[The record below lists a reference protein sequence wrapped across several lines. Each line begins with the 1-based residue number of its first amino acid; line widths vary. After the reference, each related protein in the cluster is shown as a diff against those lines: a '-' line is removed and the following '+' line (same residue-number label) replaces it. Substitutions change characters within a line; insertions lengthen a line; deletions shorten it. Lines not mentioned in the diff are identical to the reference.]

1 MKKHFPPYL
10 SQMAFTD
17 SEGYFEKITVLDYNL
32 FLYLIYKTHK
42 KYSDNDTTYIELEYS
57 KISESII
64 SKPNTGSIK
73 ESLEKIGSLQLV
85 SNYLNSYENKQRIIF
100 NQPFKIE
107 LIQSKNGKSY
117 GCAIKTSKRFLKIFD
132 KPTPKVEVDYTIIYN
147 LKNKTSKLLYLFLRD
162 ALGIYAIK
170 TRNVDIEEF
179 MDIMNTDRL
188 STSKPNFLTQLKKSV
203 KDINKNSNIS
213 VDYKVKKERNFES
226 GVYENKSLKF
236 TIKKNDTKVIPNNS
250 STNNAIPSSGTKK
263 VAVNNEFEEYLDE
276 LVEVEYKNRISNGLK
291 IKTTEE
297 KYKSGIRKNLLEK
310 EESLK
315 VEFDLKQYLEQKK
328 SFLREEITDNQ
339 PYMLSF
345 TDGNPYHAS
354 YINNKYQLVTLF
366 ENKIITQ
373 SALETKEY
381 IKENE
386 HTPENESGTF
396 YFDIV
401 KSSYDSKYDVVR
413 I

>member
-42 KYSDNDTTYIELEYS
+42 EYSLNDTTYIELEYS

-73 ESLEKIGSLQLV
+73 KSLKKIGSLQLV

-147 LKNKTSKLLYLFLRD
+147 LKNKTSKLLYLFLKD
-162 ALGIYAIK
+162 ALGIYKIK
-170 TRNVDIEEF
+170 TRNIDIEEF

-188 STSKPNFLTQLKKSV
+188 NIDKPNFLTQLKKSV

-213 VDYKVKKERNFES
+213 VDYKVRKERNFES
-226 GVYENKSLKF
+226 GAYENKSLKF
-236 TIKKNDTKVIPNNS
+236 TIEKNNTKVIPNN
-250 STNNAIPSSGTKK
+250 NNTANM
-263 VAVNNEFEEYLDE
+263 AVKSNFDEYLDE
-276 LVEVEYKNRISNGLK
+276 LVEKGYEDAISSGVK
-291 IKTTEE
+291 IKTTTEI
-297 KYKSGIRKNLLEK
+297 YKSGIRKKLLK
-310 EESLK
+310 DEESLK
-315 VEFDLKQYLEQKK
+315 AEFNLIQYLEQEKD
-328 SFLREEITDNQ
+328 FHREKITDNQ
-339 PYMLSF
+339 PYMLTF
-345 TDGNPYHAS
+345 TDENPEHIL
-354 YINNKYQLVTLF
+354 YINNEYQLVNMHH
-366 ENKIITQ
+366 NKIITN

-386 HTPENESGTF
+386 YTKDNNLGTF
-396 YFDIV
+396 VFEIQRCDYT
-401 KSSYDSKYDVVR
+401 SKYDVAR

>member
-1 MKKHFPPYL
+1 MKKYFPPYL

-17 SEGYFEKITVLDYNL
+17 SKRHLKKITVLDYNL
-32 FLYLIYKTHK
+32 FIYLIYKTHK
-42 KYSDNDTTYIELEYS
+42 EYSDNDTTYIELEYS
-57 KISESII
+57 KISESIN
-64 SKPNTGSIK
+64 SKPNTDSIK

-85 SNYLNSYENKQRIIF
+85 SNYLNSYENEQRIIF

-107 LIQSKNGKSY
+107 LIKADNGKSY
-117 GCAIKTSKRFLKIFD
+117 GFGIKTSKRFLKIFD
-132 KPTPKVEVDYTIIYN
+132 KPSPKVEVDYTIIYN
-147 LKNKTSKLLYLFLRD
+147 LKNKISKLLYLFLRD
-162 ALGIYAIK
+162 ALGVYEIK
-170 TRNVDIEEF
+170 TRNVDIERL
-179 MDIMNTDRL
+179 MNMMNTD
-188 STSKPNFLTQLKKSV
+188 SSNPNFLTQLKKSV

-213 VDYKVKKERNFES
+213 VDYKVIKKKDLKKGICKNI
-226 GVYENKSLKF
+226 SLKF

-310 EESLK
+310 EQSLK

-328 SFLREEITDNQ
+328 SFLREKITDNQ

-345 TDGNPYHAS
+345 TDGNAYHAS

-366 ENKIITQ
+366 ENKIITN

-396 YFDIV
+396 NFDIA
-401 KSSYDSKYDVVR
+401 KSSYDSKYNVGRV
-413 I
+413 

>member
-1 MKKHFPPYL
+1 
-10 SQMAFTD
+10 MAFTD

-42 KYSDNDTTYIELEYS
+42 EYSLNDTTYIELEYS

-73 ESLEKIGSLQLV
+73 KSLEKIGSLQLV

-147 LKNKTSKLLYLFLRD
+147 LKNKTSKLLYLFLKD
-162 ALGIYAIK
+162 ALGIYKIK
-170 TRNVDIEEF
+170 TRNIDIEEF

-188 STSKPNFLTQLKKSV
+188 NIDKPNFLTQLKKSV

-236 TIKKNDTKVIPNNS
+236 TIEKNNTKVIPNNS
-250 STNNAIPSSGTKK
+250 NTANM
-263 VAVNNEFEEYLDE
+263 AVKSNFDEYLDE
-276 LVEVEYKNRISNGLK
+276 LVEKGYEDAISSGVK
-291 IKTTEE
+291 IKTTTEI
-297 KYKSGIRKNLLEK
+297 YKSGIRKKLLK
-310 EESLK
+310 DEESLK
-315 VEFDLKQYLEQKK
+315 AEFNLIQYLEQEKD
-328 SFLREEITDNQ
+328 FHREKITDNQ
-339 PYMLSF
+339 PYMLTF
-345 TDGNPYHAS
+345 TDENPEHIL
-354 YINNKYQLVTLF
+354 YINNEYQLVNMHH
-366 ENKIITQ
+366 NKIITN

-386 HTPENESGTF
+386 YTKDNNLGTF
-396 YFDIV
+396 VFEIRRCDYT
-401 KSSYDSKYDVVR
+401 SKYDVAR

>member
-10 SQMAFTD
+10 SQMAFAD

-42 KYSDNDTTYIELEYS
+42 EYSLNDTTYIELEYS

-73 ESLEKIGSLQLV
+73 KSLKKIGSLQLV

-147 LKNKTSKLLYLFLRD
+147 LKNKTSKLLYLFLKD
-162 ALGIYAIK
+162 ALGIYKIK
-170 TRNVDIEEF
+170 TRNIDIEEF

-188 STSKPNFLTQLKKSV
+188 NIDKPNFLTQLKKSV

-213 VDYKVKKERNFES
+213 VDYKVRKERNFES
-226 GVYENKSLKF
+226 GAYENKSLKF
-236 TIKKNDTKVIPNNS
+236 TIEKNNTKVIPNN
-250 STNNAIPSSGTKK
+250 NNTANM
-263 VAVNNEFEEYLDE
+263 AVKSNFDEYLDE
-276 LVEVEYKNRISNGLK
+276 LVEKGYEDAISSGVK
-291 IKTTEE
+291 IKTTTEI
-297 KYKSGIRKNLLEK
+297 YKSGIRKKLLK
-310 EESLK
+310 DEESLK
-315 VEFDLKQYLEQKK
+315 AEFNLIQYLEQEKD
-328 SFLREEITDNQ
+328 FHREKITDNQ
-339 PYMLSF
+339 PYMLTF
-345 TDGNPYHAS
+345 TDENPEHIL
-354 YINNKYQLVTLF
+354 YINN
-366 ENKIITQ
+366 
-373 SALETKEY
+373 EY
-381 IKENE
+381 
-386 HTPENESGTF
+386 
-396 YFDIV
+396 
-401 KSSYDSKYDVVR
+401 
-413 I
+413 

>member
-42 KYSDNDTTYIELEYS
+42 EYSLNDTTYIELEYS

-73 ESLEKIGSLQLV
+73 KSLEKIGSLQLV

-147 LKNKTSKLLYLFLRD
+147 LKNKTSKLLYLFLKD
-162 ALGIYAIK
+162 ALGIYKIK
-170 TRNVDIEEF
+170 TRNIDIEEF

-188 STSKPNFLTQLKKSV
+188 NINKPNFLTQLKKSV

-236 TIKKNDTKVIPNNS
+236 TIEKNNTKVIPNNS
-250 STNNAIPSSGTKK
+250 NTANMTVKSN
-263 VAVNNEFEEYLDE
+263 FDEYLDE
-276 LVEVEYKNRISNGLK
+276 LVEKGYEDAISSGVK
-291 IKTTEE
+291 IKTTTEI
-297 KYKSGIRKNLLEK
+297 YKSGIRKKLLK
-310 EESLK
+310 DEESLK
-315 VEFDLKQYLEQKK
+315 AEFNLIQYLEQEKD
-328 SFLREEITDNQ
+328 FHREKITDNQ
-339 PYMLSF
+339 PYMLTF
-345 TDGNPYHAS
+345 TDENPEHIL
-354 YINNKYQLVTLF
+354 YINNEYQLVNMHH
-366 ENKIITQ
+366 NKIITN

-386 HTPENESGTF
+386 YTKDNNLGTF
-396 YFDIV
+396 VFEIQRCDYT
-401 KSSYDSKYDVVR
+401 SKYDVAR

>member
-1 MKKHFPPYL
+1 MKKHFPSYL

-42 KYSDNDTTYIELEYS
+42 EYSLNDTTYIELEYS

-73 ESLEKIGSLQLV
+73 KSLEKIGSLQLV

-147 LKNKTSKLLYLFLRD
+147 LKNKTSKLLYLFLKD
-162 ALGIYAIK
+162 ALGIYKIK
-170 TRNVDIEEF
+170 TRNIDIEEF

-188 STSKPNFLTQLKKSV
+188 NIDKPNFLTQLKKSV

-226 GVYENKSLKF
+226 GAYENKSLKF
-236 TIKKNDTKVIPNNS
+236 TIEKNNTKVIPNNS
-250 STNNAIPSSGTKK
+250 NTANMTVKSN
-263 VAVNNEFEEYLDE
+263 FDEYLDE
-276 LVEVEYKNRISNGLK
+276 LVEKGYEDAISSGVK
-291 IKTTEE
+291 IKTTTEI
-297 KYKSGIRKNLLEK
+297 YKSGIRKKLLK
-310 EESLK
+310 DEESLK
-315 VEFDLKQYLEQKK
+315 AEFNLIQYLEQEKD
-328 SFLREEITDNQ
+328 FHREKITDNQ
-339 PYMLSF
+339 PYMLTF
-345 TDGNPYHAS
+345 TDENPEHIL
-354 YINNKYQLVTLF
+354 YINNEYQLVNMHH
-366 ENKIITQ
+366 NKIITN

-386 HTPENESGTF
+386 YTKDNNLGTF
-396 YFDIV
+396 VFEIQRCDYT
-401 KSSYDSKYDVVR
+401 SKYDVAR

>member
-10 SQMAFTD
+10 SQMAFAD

-42 KYSDNDTTYIELEYS
+42 EYSLNDTTYIELEYS

-73 ESLEKIGSLQLV
+73 KSLEKIGSLQLV

-147 LKNKTSKLLYLFLRD
+147 LKNKTSKLLYLFLKD
-162 ALGIYAIK
+162 ALGIYKIK
-170 TRNVDIEEF
+170 TRNIDIEEF

-188 STSKPNFLTQLKKSV
+188 NIDKPNFLTQLKKSV

-213 VDYKVKKERNFES
+213 VDYKVRKERNFES
-226 GVYENKSLKF
+226 GAYENKSLKF
-236 TIKKNDTKVIPNNS
+236 TIEKNNTKVIPNN
-250 STNNAIPSSGTKK
+250 NNTANM
-263 VAVNNEFEEYLDE
+263 AVKSNFDEYLDE
-276 LVEVEYKNRISNGLK
+276 LVEKGYEDAISSGVK
-291 IKTTEE
+291 IKTTTEI
-297 KYKSGIRKNLLEK
+297 YKSGIRKKLLK
-310 EESLK
+310 DEESLK
-315 VEFDLKQYLEQKK
+315 AEFNLIQYLEQEKD
-328 SFLREEITDNQ
+328 FHREKITDNQ
-339 PYMLSF
+339 PYMLTF
-345 TDGNPYHAS
+345 TDENPEHIL
-354 YINNKYQLVTLF
+354 YINNEYQLVNMHH
-366 ENKIITQ
+366 NKIITN

-386 HTPENESGTF
+386 YTKDNNLGTF
-396 YFDIV
+396 VFEIQRCDYT
-401 KSSYDSKYDVVR
+401 SKYDVAR

>member
-42 KYSDNDTTYIELEYS
+42 EYSLNDTTYIELEYS

-73 ESLEKIGSLQLV
+73 KSLGKIGSLQLV

-147 LKNKTSKLLYLFLRD
+147 LKNKTSKLLYLFLKD
-162 ALGIYAIK
+162 ALGIYKIK
-170 TRNVDIEEF
+170 TRNIDIEEF

-188 STSKPNFLTQLKKSV
+188 NIDKPNFLTQLKKSV

-213 VDYKVKKERNFES
+213 VDYKVRKERNFES
-226 GVYENKSLKF
+226 GAYENKSLKF
-236 TIKKNDTKVIPNNS
+236 TIEKNNTKVIPNN
-250 STNNAIPSSGTKK
+250 NNTANM
-263 VAVNNEFEEYLDE
+263 AVKSNFDEYLDE
-276 LVEVEYKNRISNGLK
+276 LVEKGYEDAISSGVK
-291 IKTTEE
+291 IKTTTEI
-297 KYKSGIRKNLLEK
+297 YKSGIRKKLLK
-310 EESLK
+310 DEESLK
-315 VEFDLKQYLEQKK
+315 AEFNLIQYLEQEKD
-328 SFLREEITDNQ
+328 FHREKITDNQ
-339 PYMLSF
+339 PYMLTF
-345 TDGNPYHAS
+345 TDENPEHIL
-354 YINNKYQLVTLF
+354 YINNEYQLVNMHH
-366 ENKIITQ
+366 NKIITN

-386 HTPENESGTF
+386 YTKDNNLGTF
-396 YFDIV
+396 VFEIQRCDYT
-401 KSSYDSKYDVVR
+401 SKYDVAR